1 MSNENVRKAKA
12 KPAFEIACRHE
23 VKCELERV
31 EMLEE
36 DRVMAAIQVAR
47 HPQQQFR

>member
-1 MSNENVRKAKA
+1 MSNENERKA

-23 VKCELERV
+23 VKRELERV

-36 DRVMAAIQVAR
+36 DRMMAAIQVTR
-47 HPQQQFR
+47 PPQQQFR